1 MEYEV
6 IDEKQISETEL
17 NEKYKDNIDKNSE
30 YGKKLI
36 EHLSKNV
43 KISKFE
49 EAFNEILALNLNI
62 RDDYVRI
69 LIDTAPTNADQV
81 RAILSP
87 LKSVIKGT
95 K

>member
-49 EAFNEILALNLNI
+49 
-62 RDDYVRI
+62 
-69 LIDTAPTNADQV
+69 
-81 RAILSP
+81 
-87 LKSVIKGT
+87 
-95 K
+95 